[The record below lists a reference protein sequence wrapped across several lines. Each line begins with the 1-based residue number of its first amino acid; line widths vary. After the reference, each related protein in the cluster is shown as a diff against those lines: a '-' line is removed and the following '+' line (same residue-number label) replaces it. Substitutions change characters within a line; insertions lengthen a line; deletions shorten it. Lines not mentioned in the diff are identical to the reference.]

1 MCKHSSV
8 KNKNSVIGVIR
19 VIFLTFSPVFFKK
32 FKSKRIP
39 ANISTAVIPSDG
51 TVGHLHFS
59 FTFLFSE
66 KVWNIEHMDH
76 KSEN

>member
-1 MCKHSSV
+1 MCMHSSV

-19 VIFLTFSPVFFKK
+19 VIFLTFSPMFFKK
-32 FKSKRIP
+32 FKSKRIH
-39 ANISTAVIPSDG
+39 ANISTVFISSDG
-51 TVGHLHFS
+51 IVGRLHFS

-66 KVWNIEHMDH
+66 KAWNMEHMDH